1 MLLYDRQQDRKEFRL
16 LDETITGEMNSRI
29 TSWLEENIDVNDLAH
44 GLKSF
49 KIDADHVQKYKESW
63 RDTYAY
69 AD

>member
-1 MLLYDRQQDRKEFRL
+1 MSGSVRGCGGSSYGL
-16 LDETITGEMNSRI
+16 LD
-29 TSWLEENIDVNDLAH
+29 TSWLEENINVDDLAH